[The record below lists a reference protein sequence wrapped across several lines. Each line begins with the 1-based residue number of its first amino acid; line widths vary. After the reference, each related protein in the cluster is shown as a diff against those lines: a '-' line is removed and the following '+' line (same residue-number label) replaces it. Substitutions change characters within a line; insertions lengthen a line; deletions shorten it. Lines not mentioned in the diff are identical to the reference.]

1 MTTGR
6 LYRAPRRWPA
16 MVGVAAAGA
25 LVGGGIGA
33 GAMTL
38 TTDRTSSTSTT
49 VTVNASPSATA
60 QAQPTDRAD
69 RQTCG
74 GWDAS
79 GKLINEAADALS
91 VIPEGTSILDPSV
104 RDDTERVAAV
114 QHSSELFLK
123 AGDALRQAITPGAT
137 DILTQTSLT
146 AVASLVA
153 LSTAYRDF
161 DESSGDAIAT
171 ARSAAHSMSEL
182 CKRLVH

>member
-1 MTTGR
+1 
-6 LYRAPRRWPA
+6 

-49 VTVNASPSATA
+49 VTVSASPSATA

-91 VIPEGTSILDPSV
+91 VIPEEPAFWIPRCATIPSGWL
-104 RDDTERVAAV
+104 
-114 QHSSELFLK
+114 QSS
-123 AGDALRQAITPGAT
+123 TP
-137 DILTQTSLT
+137 
-146 AVASLVA
+146 ASC
-153 LSTAYRDF
+153 F
-161 DESSGDAIAT
+161 
-171 ARSAAHSMSEL
+171 
-182 CKRLVH
+182 